1 MGNKTR
7 ILSAFLGVWS
17 TLLLHTLTVH
27 AVVLSDSTSYNRYA
41 YIYIINDD
49 EPNPTLTDEQF
60 FDHAASITFP
70 VAVSRLPKN
79 DDLLNELRTT
89 VIPQINGDS
98 LQLVSMMMRGAASP
112 EGSVDLNRRLG
123 GERVQALLQFF
134 SDNLRFPLGDDVLS
148 VDNAIEDYRSLC
160 LLMRRADDPDY
171 ATVKG
176 LCDSFLDSDL
186 SRLKQKLMAE
196 QGGRLW
202 QRLLNTYFPQLRTAR
217 FIIVLRKY
225 TPKPAEPLTVP
236 AVPIEPIAPIAPIKP
251 TEPIEP
257 ITPIEPIESIEPI
270 APILP
275 AEPLDS
281 ILPRRELLSVKT
293 NLLFY
298 ALYMPGYDRWCPI
311 PNVAIEYY
319 PKGGHFTF
327 GASFDMP
334 WWQDYDAHKYFQ
346 LRNYQVEARYY
357 LRSSTPKSEV
367 YSRKS
372 EVYSPESEVYGLA
385 SEVYSPKSEVYSP
398 ESEVYGRTSEVYS
411 PESEVRSPKSSPAFS
426 GFYASAYVHGGLFGI
441 CFDANRGWVGEG
453 YGAGLGVG
461 YVTPISRNGHWRLEF
476 GLQAGF
482 FRCKYDPY
490 QYGNPVTLSTSDDL
504 YYYKWTQGS
513 ELFKKRQYRWNWLG
527 PTRIGVTLT
536 YDLLYRRIHKKGASF
551 KNKEKLPQQPH

>member
-1 MGNKTR
+1 MLHMGNKTR

-27 AVVLSDSTSYNRYA
+27 AVVLSDSTFYNKYA

-70 VAVSRLPKN
+70 VAVSRLPQN

-112 EGSVDLNRRLG
+112 EGATDINRRLG
-123 GERVQALLQFF
+123 NNRVQALLQFLAE
-134 SDNLRFPLGDDVLS
+134 NLRFPLGDDVLS
-148 VDNAIEDYRSLC
+148 VGTDIEDYRSLC

-171 ATVKG
+171 ATVQD
-176 LCDSFLDSDL
+176 LCDQYLDSNL
-186 SRLKQKLMAE
+186 PRLKQKLRAE
-196 QGGRLW
+196 QGGKLW
-202 QRLLNTYFPQLRTAR
+202 RRLLNTYFPQLRTAR
-217 FIIVLRKY
+217 FVIVLRKY

-236 AVPIEPIAPIAPIKP
+236 SLPIEPIK
-251 TEPIEP
+251 P
-257 ITPIEPIESIEPI
+257 ITPIEPTEPIKPIKPIESIEPI
-270 APILP
+270 APTLP
-275 AEPLDS
+275 AEPLDTL
-281 ILPRRELLSVKT
+281 LPRRELLSVKT

-298 ALYMPGYDRWCPI
+298 AVYMPGYDRWCPI

-319 PKGGHFTF
+319 PKRGHFTF

-346 LRNYQVEARYY
+346 LRNYQAEARYY
-357 LRSSTPKSEV
+357 LRPTEA
-367 YSRKS
+367 YSRK
-372 EVYSPESEVYGLA
+372 EALGGKHYKA
-385 SEVYSPKSEVYSP
+385 
-398 ESEVYGRTSEVYS
+398 
-411 PESEVRSPKSSPAFS
+411 PAFS

-453 YGAGLGVG
+453 YGAGLGAG

-490 QYGNPVTLSTSDDL
+490 KYENPVNPAFHDDL
-504 YYYKWTQGS
+504 YYYKWTQKP

-536 YDLLYRRIHKKGASF
+536 YDLLYRRIQKKGASF
-551 KNKEKLPQQPH
+551 KNKERLKIED